1 MSSVNRLEPSGL
13 LAVLASQFICG
24 INMASRP
31 ARTTSK
37 PRAASSDMLA
47 RSKIP
52 VWIVKALLSNGVKRV
67 SKLAAMTDDELLA
80 IPGIGKRAVE
90 LIRSVLGAFDSGR
103 SKR

>member
-1 MSSVNRLEPSGL
+1 
-13 LAVLASQFICG
+13 
-24 INMASRP
+24 
-31 ARTTSK
+31 
-37 PRAASSDMLA
+37 MLA

-90 LIRSVLGAFDSGR
+90 LIRSALSSRDSGEK
-103 SKR
+103 KRVGGQKLPVRQ